1 MVEAAAVEVW
11 VARPAVVQVAVL
23 AGMAETVVTVAR
35 QQSLSGRRA
44 RVAEA
49 AVADKR
55 APCTAPA
62 VAVVALAYMAKGT
75 VASVALRL
83 KGATLASAARVAEAA
98 PWAHLAEPVAQ
109 AACMAAAVVHLTSQA
124 AHSQAPK
131 APFVSSGE
139 PVARSPSTQA
149 NLDLGARYADDKLNS
164 SARLDHFFHRTVLD
178 RLGDVL
184 KPQTLARSRTGLATM
199 GLLYLPSAGS

>member
-1 MVEAAAVEVW
+1 MVEAAAVAVL

-23 AGMAETVVTVAR
+23 AGMAEKVVTVAR

-55 APCTAPA
+55 APCTATA
-62 VAVVALAYMAKGT
+62 VAVVA
-75 VASVALRL
+75 
-83 KGATLASAARVAEAA
+83 
-98 PWAHLAEPVAQ
+98 
-109 AACMAAAVVHLTSQA
+109 VHLTNPE

-164 SARLDHFFHRTVLD
+164 SARLDHFFHRAVLD

-184 KPQTLARSRTGLATM
+184 NLSVSEASPKR
-199 GLLYLPSAGS
+199 